1 MADQIQIGNY
11 ESVTNAIG
19 QKFGQEIDKANTE
32 YSVEQ
37 GKRQLE
43 ESIGAMKSFMSS
55 KPVTKYVYGRGEAA
69 VKDLVNKAGVKLND
83 FRKSYQAAKEGN
95 LQDSIATEAVQNPDV
110 IATSGTY
117 GAPVYGAPVQ
127 SGLPGVPGPSYDNVQ
142 VSKGSFEGSPSEVP
156 NAGEEAPHGLSNSYN
171 SDARPPAYT
180 AEDPNINVAP
190 QGAGEFVRGDP
201 RGEYSSGPREPF
213 AGEAEQEQNVGNVV
227 KADNQFYKS
236 QAKDKRRSNQNEEEE
251 DTTQG
256 EVEGGAE
263 GGAEGGGIAG
273 GEAATGVL
281 DAIPGADIIGLIA
294 GAGLALGAALHK
306 PKEQIPVDHIQSSFQ
321 IGI

>member
-43 ESIGAMKSFMSS
+43 ESIGSMKAFMSS
-55 KPVTKYVYGRGEAA
+55 KPVTKYVYGRGKAA
-69 VKDLVNKAGVKLND
+69 VKDLVDKAGVKMND
-83 FRKSYQAAKEGN
+83 FRKSYQAAKDGN
-95 LQDSIATEAVQNPDV
+95 LQDSVAADAVQNPDV
-110 IATSGTY
+110 IATAGTY

-142 VSKGSFEGSPSEVP
+142 VSKGSFEGNPSEVP
-156 NAGEEAPHGLSNSYN
+156 NAGEEAPHGLSNSYD

-180 AEDPNINVAP
+180 ENPP
-190 QGAGEFVRGDP
+190 PEGAGEFVRGDP
-201 RGEYSSGPREPF
+201 RGEYSSEPREPF
-213 AGEAEQEQNVGNVV
+213 SGEAEQEQNVGRVT
-227 KADNQFYKS
+227 KADNQFFKS
-236 QAKDKRRSNQNEEEE
+236 AAKDKGRSNQTEEEE
-251 DTTQG
+251 DTT
-256 EVEGGAE
+256 EADVEGG
-263 GGAEGGGIAG
+263 GGAAEGGGIAG